1 MSLQYN
7 PLDLYSK
14 NKGEIT
20 VLEKEVDGINKLLK
34 KKANLTTTTVI
45 ETQLIGLKTTLA
57 GKVDGHQLTAVENTI
72 KKMEADVF
80 KKATQS
86 RVSQLE
92 TNLHNEEKNRVNET
106 AKINTKLISHAN
118 GLKDHNTRI
127 LANVSVL
134 NKLSQTKCDRTEMK
148 KAVQDLKSNH
158 AGKIG
163 KLNEKLG
170 YHTNDIKNLS
180 SMQKTHHNELADHN
194 NKLSKL
200 NEENKALSN
209 RVNRLEK
216 QMSHLVKS
224 SIKLFQATSNQVSEL
239 KV

>member
-20 VLEKEVDGINKLLK
+20 VLQKEVDGINRLLK
-34 KKANLTTTTVI
+34 KKANLTTTTTI

-57 GKVDGHQLTAVENTI
+57 GKVDGHQLTAVNNTI

-92 TNLHNEEKNRVNET
+92 TNLHNEENNRVNEM
-106 AKINTKLISHAN
+106 AKSNTKLINHTN
-118 GLKDHNTRI
+118 TLKDHNTRI
-127 LANVSVL
+127 LSNVSVL
-134 NKLSQTKCDRTEMK
+134 NKLSQLKCDRTEMK

-163 KLNEKLG
+163 KLNETLG
-170 YHTNDIKNLS
+170 YHGNDIKKLS
-180 SMQKTHHNELADHN
+180 SMQNTHHNELGDHN
-194 NKLSKL
+194 SKLSKL
-200 NEENKALSN
+200 KEEKNALEK

-216 QMSHLVKS
+216 QIAHLLKS
-224 SIKLFQATSNQVSEL
+224 SIQLFQQTSKTSEQL

>member
-80 KKATQS
+80 KKASQA
-86 RVSQLE
+86 RVGKLE
-92 TNLHNEEKNRVNET
+92 TDLHNEENNRVSEM
-106 AKINTKLISHAN
+106 AKSNTKLINHTN
-118 GLKDHNTRI
+118 TLKDHNTRI
-127 LANVSVL
+127 LTNVSIMG
-134 NKLSQTKCDRTEMK
+134 KLSQQKCDRGEMK

-158 AGKIG
+158 EGKIG
-163 KLNEKLG
+163 KLNEQLG
-170 YHTNDIKNLS
+170 YHSNDIKKLS
-180 SMQKTHHNELADHN
+180 SMQNTHHNELGDHKD
-194 NKLSKL
+194 KLSNLK
-200 NEENKALSN
+200 EENKALKN

-224 SIKLFQATSNQVSEL
+224 SIQLFQQTSKQVSEL